1 MESLP
6 DLRTNI
12 AKDRRTVVIFDDQ
25 VRRLVNEYVETPD
38 EFYASLRKIVSPI
51 RKEIFDMKNKFDGH
65 FDPKCQ
71 LNSVPK
77 RLLLMISALI
87 DGSSETNG
95 CNFSQ
100 ETLTTAQLIMSHT
113 RKFEKKHMPEK
124 LIRRRHSKN
133 QETPIMLHN
142 SLKIY
147 ATTDRSRNLIDH
159 FFRLGLCVSYDRV
172 LEITKDIY
180 ENLRESFFSYNCFFP
195 NILKKKLFT
204 VLLKDNIDVNA
215 RSNFVN
221 SHYHGTSISIIQF
234 VTNEDKGVDFPEIDI
249 SNNISTKSKKLSP
262 LPGEYINVQKLFSEE
277 KTRVNELW
285 APLCSVNIS
294 AESAFVVMENA
305 VSEEAR
311 WLDLVA
317 RGLREPS
324 NENETSLPGW
334 ARYHA
339 SFKRREVDPPGINT
353 ISPLL
358 RDKVHTL
365 NMQAHCMLLNI
376 SSTKILNEDQTPV
389 DTCDEPLFALSKE
402 AQYRYPKL
410 FSNYVVLFGAL
421 HIEQS
426 LLGIHGQLIDGSGL
440 LLILN
445 QLKFTTVGLPG
456 LSIAADVSSIKR
468 VRYCVQV
475 TCALYSKLTEAVVAD
490 ESSN

>member
-1 MESLP
+1 M
-6 DLRTNI
+6 
-12 AKDRRTVVIFDDQ
+12 
-25 VRRLVNEYVETPD
+25 
-38 EFYASLRKIVSPI
+38 
-51 RKEIFDMKNKFDGH
+51 
-65 FDPKCQ
+65 
-71 LNSVPK
+71 
-77 RLLLMISALI
+77 
-87 DGSSETNG
+87 
-95 CNFSQ
+95 
-100 ETLTTAQLIMSHT
+100 
-113 RKFEKKHMPEK
+113 
-124 LIRRRHSKN
+124 
-133 QETPIMLHN
+133 
-142 SLKIY
+142 
-147 ATTDRSRNLIDH
+147 
-159 FFRLGLCVSYDRV
+159 GLCVSYDRV

-180 ENLRESFFSYNCFFP
+180 ENLRESFFSYNCFFA
-195 NILKKKLFT
+195 NILKKILVT

-262 LPGEYINVQKLFSEE
+262 LPGKYIKVQKLFSEE

-285 APLCSVNIS
+285 APLCSVNRS
-294 AESAFVVMENA
+294 AESAFVVMEDA

-317 RGLREPS
+317 RGLRQPS

-339 SFKRREVDPPGINT
+339 SFKRSEVDPPGINT

-440 LLILN
+440 LLVLN

-468 VRYCVQV
+468 ARYCVQV
-475 TCALYSKLTEAVVAD
+475 TLCALYSKLTEAVVAD
-490 ESSN
+490 ESSNLTLFEWLSQQENKSQSCFY